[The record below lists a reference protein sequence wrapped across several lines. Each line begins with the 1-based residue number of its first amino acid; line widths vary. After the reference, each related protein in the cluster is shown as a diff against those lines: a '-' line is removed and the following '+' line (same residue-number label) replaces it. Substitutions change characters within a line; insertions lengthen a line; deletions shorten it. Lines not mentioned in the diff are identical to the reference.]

1 MMKRAILPVAAAVVL
16 APVWLA
22 ARQATQDGAN
32 PVSND
37 VRQIVSREATNI
49 MAAAEEMP
57 ADKYSYHP
65 TPQQMT
71 FGHLVLHMANSNNLL
86 CSRISGMDA
95 PNEEKL
101 TDTAPKEK
109 LVTALKGSFDFC
121 TQALS
126 KVDDSKLGEQITL
139 FGSRKTSRAAAMI
152 SLTDDFYDHYS
163 TAAMY
168 LRMNGLLPPTAR
180 RARPE

>member
-1 MMKRAILPVAAAVVL
+1 MKSIILPLAAAIAL
-16 APVWLA
+16 TPAFLF
-22 ARQATQDGAN
+22 ARQQDQNEAN
-32 PVSND
+32 PVSSD

-49 MAAAEEMP
+49 MAAVEEMP

-65 TPQQMT
+65 TPEQMT
-71 FGHLVLHMANSNNLL
+71 FGHLVLHMANSNNSL
-86 CSRISGMDA
+86 CSKISGMDT
-95 PNEEKL
+95 PSEEKL

-109 LVTALKGSFDFC
+109 LVTALKASFDFC

-126 KVDDSKLGEQITL
+126 KVDDSKLGEQLTL
-139 FGSRKTSRAAAMI
+139 FGSRKMSRAAAMI
-152 SLTDDFYDHYS
+152 ALTDDFYDHYS

-180 RARPE
+180 RAPRE

>member
-1 MMKRAILPVAAAVVL
+1 MKRAILPIAAAIIL
-16 APVWLA
+16 IA
-22 ARQATQDGAN
+22 ACLPAQQASQDEAN
-32 PVSND
+32 PVSSD
-37 VRQIVSREATNI
+37 VRQIVSREAKNI
-49 MAAAEEMP
+49 MGAAEEMP

-71 FGHLVLHMANSNNLL
+71 FGHLVLHMANSNNGL
-86 CSRISGMDA
+86 CSKISGMSA
-95 PNEEKL
+95 PDGEKL

-109 LVTALKGSFDFC
+109 LVTALKASFDFC

-139 FGSRKTSRAAAMI
+139 FGTRKTTRAAAMI